1 LAAVSGVMVE
11 HRHEQYR
18 ERSGRRSPP
27 PYNSPRSRRARVQRL
42 RECGNSVQ
50 ARIYLFKTGAWIQL
64 CFLMDVNWDF
74 SRFGWD
80 VGEEDD
86 AIPERGGRGTEE
98 VAERRSQAHNGSPRD
113 CALIQP

>member
-1 LAAVSGVMVE
+1 VE

-86 AIPERGGRGTEE
+86 ALPKEGSRGRGK
-98 VAERRSQAHNGSPRD
+98 
-113 CALIQP
+113 